1 MVPPVRTDRA
11 CVLSN
16 SAESEVLSMV
26 VDEEGVTKILGAVGL
41 APSLVNRRL
50 FRAELG
56 WCGRWY
62 AVACASR
69 LHKRKRKR
77 LAMLSKAAK
86 RCRQLLDDESIWD
99 EISSRL
105 PQAEECPR
113 TTTKRLIAAVE
124 AALKKGPNTA
134 QKPLTFGNC
143 SPFECVAGYRLPRLF
158 EKHFHQPA
166 TVQRKND
173 GTPDSVYIRFAEAAL
188 GALGIKNGK
197 EAYQRESIARALT
210 GAQARRIRRINLSQG
225 QS

>member
-1 MVPPVRTDRA
+1 MV
-11 CVLSN
+11 LN
-16 SAESEVLSMV
+16 
-26 VDEEGVTKILGAVGL
+26 EEGLTHILEAVGS
-41 APSLVNRRL
+41 ASTPVNRRL

-77 LAMLSKAAK
+77 LVMLSKAAK
-86 RCRQLLDDESIWD
+86 RFGQLLDDESIWD
-99 EISSRL
+99 EISSCL
-105 PQAEECPR
+105 PLAEECPR

-143 SPFECVAGYRLPRLF
+143 SPFEYVAGYRLPRLF
-158 EKHFHQPA
+158 EKHFHQRA

-173 GTPDSVYIRFAEAAL
+173 ETPDSASPGGNEHRH
-188 GALGIKNGK
+188 GK
-197 EAYQRESIARALT
+197 
-210 GAQARRIRRINLSQG
+210 
-225 QS
+225 